1 MNKIPF
7 LFLILMFAG
16 MVSADGGIISFNKVY
31 LDTAGKL
38 SFTYPTALPN
48 PKALQ
53 ELQKNFIKQ
62 KFGGKISAQDPL
74 EALKLYGSQYEEL
87 EYLSDAVSFPMPG
100 IVQFVT
106 SYYVQ
111 HSGVAHGVSGFDV
124 GIYKISD
131 GKKIEL
137 SSLFNKNWKNHVTG
151 LIVKEFLSSQNLL
164 SLADYAYT
172 QKESD
177 FIPVNVKISEDGG
190 LDFVYPAYKI
200 APYAAG
206 DQTVFLSWNVLKP
219 YLNKRSAIYQRLQ
232 F

>member
-1 MNKIPF
+1 MNKILF
-7 LFLILMFAG
+7 LFLILTFA
-16 MVSADGGIISFNKVY
+16 VTVRADGGVISFSKVY

-48 PKALQ
+48 PKALP
-53 ELQKNFIKQ
+53 EMQKNFIKQ
-62 KFGGKISAQDPL
+62 KFGEKISVQEPF
-74 EALKLYGSQYEEL
+74 EALKLYGSQYQEL

-106 SYYVQ
+106 SYYVL
-111 HSGVAHGVSGFDV
+111 HEGVAHGVSGFDV

-131 GKKIEL
+131 GKKIEI
-137 SSLFNKNWKNHVTG
+137 SNLFNRNWQKNITG
-151 LIVKEFLSSQNLL
+151 LIIKEFLSSQNLI

-177 FIPVNVKISEDGG
+177 FTPVSVKISEDGG

-206 DQTVFLSWNVLKP
+206 DQTVFLSWEALKP
-219 YLNKRSAIYQRLQ
+219 YLNKKSAIYQRLQ